1 MSDDEDCDDLPMI
14 DVNSSV
20 KDASSFEM
28 PSADVVASQRAHE
41 LACEAEL
48 RDMRARAEHDERR
61 LSVSRSPRA
70 RDRSS
75 SGEDEAALAAA
86 VRALDV
92 LPRAAPPA
100 PHTLCAALAP
110 HLPSAAAPLAARLQ
124 SASQDTAA
132 ELLLRAVTSVIRTFR
147 GEPGDWED
155 DDVLSTGAVLAAA
168 VLGRVPRAR
177 RALHALLDDRA
188 TDAQLKK
195 LCGLLAAAFPEAR
208 ERMQLS
214 DALRSGGGRG
224 ADRLAARLAAAALLQ
239 LLRPNTQ
246 DASEEVSVE
255 QLADAAHSWAQLDEG
270 SRYVCVQLAGR
281 VLAAGAGDADPGQLA
296 ARRRLLAALVPPAAP
311 SSRPDRLKVVVGV
324 SKLKLLFQ
332 NSEN

>member
-132 ELLLRAVTSVIRTFR
+132 ELLLRVRRRMLTLHSYLNPMSIIKHYSICFVQAVTSVIRTFR

-188 TDAQLKK
+188 TDAQVKGYLESTI
-195 LCGLLAAAFPEAR
+195 L
-208 ERMQLS
+208 
-214 DALRSGGGRG
+214 
-224 ADRLAARLAAAALLQ
+224 
-239 LLRPNTQ
+239 PNII
-246 DASEEVSVE
+246 A
-255 QLADAAHSWAQLDEG
+255 
-270 SRYVCVQLAGR
+270 
-281 VLAAGAGDADPGQLA
+281 VLG
-296 ARRRLLAALVPPAAP
+296 
-311 SSRPDRLKVVVGV
+311 
-324 SKLKLLFQ
+324 F
-332 NSEN
+332 N